1 MTQDATSAA
10 PTERRDRLKQLR
22 AFCETARFGNFSRA
36 AEYLMSSQPAVSTQ
50 VRALE
55 EQLGVHLFQRR
66 GPRIVLTRVGEDL
79 YRIAMPLVQGFLQV
93 PELFAEQHHGVE
105 ARWLR
110 IGAGEVSAAYLLP
123 EPLKRFRARH
133 PGVRIELK
141 TGSGATRLDW
151 LRSFEIDVVVV
162 AVDVVD
168 ALPPDIEFFPWCRSE
183 AVLVTPEDHPL
194 ADQTSVTLESVI
206 RYPLVAPLPGSY
218 TRQIHD
224 MALRLRGV
232 NPRVVLEVE
241 GWGAVMNNVAAG
253 VGVAF
258 VPDVCVTEFEPVR
271 QVRLTPRP
279 VHRVYG
285 AAVRRDRLI
294 TNAADRFVRL
304 LIDDAKE
311 PVETP
316 AP

>member
-22 AFCETARFGNFSRA
+22 AFCETARFGNISRA

-79 YRIAMPLVQGFLQV
+79 YRVAMPLVQGLLRL

-123 EPLKRFRARH
+123 EALKRFRARH
-133 PGVRIELK
+133 PGVRIDVK
-141 TGSGATRLDW
+141 TGSGGVRLDW
-151 LRSFEIDVVVV
+151 LRNFELDVVVAALD
-162 AVDVVD
+162 AVP
-168 ALPPDIEFFPWCRSE
+168 ADIEFFPFRRSE
-183 AVLVTPEDHPL
+183 VVLVTPEDHPL
-194 ADQTSVTLESVI
+194 ADHPSVTVESAL
-206 RYPLVAPLPGSY
+206 RYPLVAPLPGNY
-218 TRQIHD
+218 TRRVHD
-224 MALRLRGV
+224 VVLRMRGMT
-232 NPRVVLEVE
+232 PRVVLEVE
-241 GWGAVMNNVAAG
+241 GWGALMNHVAAG
-253 VGVAF
+253 VGIAF
-258 VPDVCVTEFEPVR
+258 VPDVCVTEYEPVR
-271 QVRLTPRP
+271 QIKLTPRTA
-279 VHRVYG
+279 HRVYG

-294 TNAADRFVRL
+294 TNAAGRFVRL
-304 LIDDAKE
+304 LVGDPKE
-311 PVETP
+311 SVETP
-316 AP
+316 